1 MRSSRT
7 TRATSPAPR
16 NSSNSSP
23 RWSWIRYAVPSPS
36 TRCATRCRTSTSRRS
51 RRRRCLATTRRS
63 FGTPSS
69 RLIRTSASS
78 GSSKRTSSSRRR
90 STAGTSRPANSAISA
105 AVGRGSIA
113 RAPVASLA
121 IGRETA
127 VNTDARANGGEPILE
142 LRALSKSFG
151 GLRAVRDVTLKIM
164 PGERQAIIGPNG
176 AGKTTLFNLIT
187 GIFPA
192 TSGQVV
198 LFGQDVTEWPSHR
211 RTALGMAR
219 TFQITSLFPKLTV
232 LDNVLLAIQGL
243 RRSKFVMWRFLSSYR
258 DIYDKAY
265 GLLERARFLDR
276 KDTEVRY
283 LSHGEQRQLEIVL
296 GLASDPKILL
306 LDEPAAGLSSGESTE
321 MVEFLA
327 KLDPKLAI
335 LLIEHDMDVVFDVAD
350 EISVLHFGEILES
363 GAPEKIKKSRRVQE
377 IYLGTE

>member
-1 MRSSRT
+1 M
-7 TRATSPAPR
+7 
-16 NSSNSSP
+16 
-23 RWSWIRYAVPSPS
+23 
-36 TRCATRCRTSTSRRS
+36 
-51 RRRRCLATTRRS
+51 
-63 FGTPSS
+63 
-69 RLIRTSASS
+69 
-78 GSSKRTSSSRRR
+78 
-90 STAGTSRPANSAISA
+90 
-105 AVGRGSIA
+105 
-113 RAPVASLA
+113 
-121 IGRETA
+121 
-127 VNTDARANGGEPILE
+127 NTDARANGGEPVLE

-198 LFGQDVTEWPSHR
+198 LFGQDVTKWPSHR

-243 RRSKFVMWRFLSSYR
+243 RRSKFVMWRLLSSYR

-283 LSHGEQRQLEIVL
+283 LSHGEQRQLEIIL

-306 LDEPAAGLSSGESTE
+306 LDEPAAGLSSGESSE
-321 MVEFLA
+321 MIRFLA
-327 KLDPKLAI
+327 HLDRNLAI
-335 LLIEHDMDVVFDVAD
+335 LLIEHDMDVVFDVA
-350 EISVLHFGEILES
+350 ERISVLHFGEVLET
-363 GAPEKIKKSRRVQE
+363 GATEQIRRSEKVQQ
-377 IYLGTE
+377 IYLGTA

>member
-1 MRSSRT
+1 
-7 TRATSPAPR
+7 
-16 NSSNSSP
+16 
-23 RWSWIRYAVPSPS
+23 
-36 TRCATRCRTSTSRRS
+36 STSRRS
-51 RRRRCLATTRRS
+51 RRRRCSATTRRS

-78 GSSKRTSSSRRR
+78 VSSRRTSSSRRR
-90 STAGTSRPANSAISA
+90 STAATSRPANSATNA
-105 AVGRGSIA
+105 AIGRGSVP
-113 RAPVASLA
+113 RAPAASFA
-121 IGRETA
+121 IGKEIE
-127 VNTDARANGGEPILE
+127 VSTDAHANGGEPVLE

-164 PGERQAIIGPNG
+164 PGDRKAIIGPNG

-198 LFGQDVTEWPSHR
+198 LFGQDVTRWPSHR

-258 DIYDKAY
+258 DFYDRAY
-265 GLLERARFLDR
+265 RLLERARFLDR

-283 LSHGEQRQLEIVL
+283 LS
-296 GLASDPKILL
+296 
-306 LDEPAAGLSSGESTE
+306 
-321 MVEFLA
+321 
-327 KLDPKLAI
+327 
-335 LLIEHDMDVVFDVAD
+335 
-350 EISVLHFGEILES
+350 
-363 GAPEKIKKSRRVQE
+363 
-377 IYLGTE
+377 